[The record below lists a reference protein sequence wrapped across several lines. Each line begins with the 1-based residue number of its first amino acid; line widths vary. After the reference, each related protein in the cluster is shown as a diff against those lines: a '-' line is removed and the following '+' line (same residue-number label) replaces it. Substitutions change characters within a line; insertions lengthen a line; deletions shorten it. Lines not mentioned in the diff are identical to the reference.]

1 MKKSLDQFKLGK
13 AQMNKLSGGDNT
25 YNCFIFDMENGDV
38 IQKDALV
45 PDSISKDNCKETLEK
60 ELGDGFTVKCYGK

>member
-13 AQMNKLSGGDNT
+13 AQMNKLGGGDKT
-25 YNCFIFDMENGDV
+25 YNCLIFDMENGDV

-45 PDSISKDNCKETLEK
+45 PDNIFTDKCQETLK
-60 ELGDGFTVKCYGK
+60 NELGDGFAVRCYDK